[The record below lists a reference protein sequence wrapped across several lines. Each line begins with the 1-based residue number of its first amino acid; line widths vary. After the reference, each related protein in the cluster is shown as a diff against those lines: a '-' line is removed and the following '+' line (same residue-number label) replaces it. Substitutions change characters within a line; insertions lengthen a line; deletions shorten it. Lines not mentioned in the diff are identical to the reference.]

1 MPAGLFNWQ
10 IMLYFTYMSAKSI
23 KNLVIVESPAKAK
36 KIGGYLG
43 KDYTV
48 MASVGHIRSIAKK
61 APKGQKAID
70 TDHNFE
76 TIYEIDPEKKSVVR
90 ELKAAVKQADTVWL
104 ASDED
109 REGEAIAWHLC
120 QVLGLDPAKT
130 NRITYH
136 EITKSAIQEA
146 IQHPRHIDM
155 DLVYA
160 QQARQILDRLVGFE
174 LSPVVWRKV
183 PGGKSAGRVQ
193 SPAVRLLVERER
205 EIAKF
210 KPTSTFKTIGQF
222 THGSSGFKAN
232 LNVDFTTEDEAK
244 SFLDSLSDASF
255 TVANINQTTGTRKP
269 LPPFT
274 TSTLQQDANAKLGFS
289 TSATMTIAQ
298 KLYQSGYIT
307 YMRTDSVNLS
317 SQALAQASDYI
328 KSAYG
333 AEYHQFR
340 TYRTKTAGAQEAH
353 EAIRPTDLARETVP
367 GDERTKKLY
376 SLIRGRTLA
385 SQMADAKI
393 DRTTATID
401 ITGHQPKFIAKGEV
415 VVFDGFL
422 KVYGTSKDELLPKL
436 TVGDQ
441 LSAIEITARQAFSRP
456 PARYTEGSLVKK
468 LEELEIGRPSTYAT
482 ILSNIQ
488 TRGYAVKGDSDGVER
503 EVIELTWRDNQT
515 TRHIATEKT
524 GSTKGKLVPTDAGM
538 VVADFLTDYFND
550 IVDYDFTAKV
560 EKELDDIAENKLD
573 KVTMLRNFYDP
584 FHAKIKDSDQ
594 IDRSAVAGQ
603 RLVGIDPKDNQPIYA
618 RLGRY
623 GAMLQ
628 KGDSNQP
635 DTKVTFANMPAGATV
650 DSVSLDE
657 ALRMFS
663 LPRTVGQ
670 TADGQEIIAN
680 IGRFGPYI
688 KVGKLFVSIKPESPF
703 DITEARARELYQA
716 KLDAEAAKH
725 IAQWGDI
732 QVLKDHISL
741 TALRT
746 SRYQRTSSL
755 SPLPRS
761 RPRKS
766 WTRRQ
771 LKQRVDAPPPNA
783 QPLGVLA
790 PEKTLSVAPAHVVP
804 KPKHSGICYNSGN
817 SCI

>member
-1 MPAGLFNWQ
+1 
-10 IMLYFTYMSAKSI
+10 MSAKSI

-36 KIGGYLG
+36 KIGSYLG
-43 KDYTV
+43 KDYVV

-61 APKGQKAID
+61 APKGQKTID

-76 TIYEIDPEKKSVVR
+76 TIYKIDSDKKNVVK
-90 ELKAAVKQADTVWL
+90 ELKQAVKNAETVWL

-136 EITKSAIQEA
+136 EITKPAIQEA
-146 IQHPRHIDM
+146 IQHPRLIDM
-155 DLVYA
+155 DLVHA

-205 EIAKF
+205 EIANF
-210 KPTSTFKTIGQF
+210 KPTITFKTTGEF
-222 THGSSGFKAN
+222 TKDSNRVKAN
-232 LNVDFTTEDEAK
+232 LDKDFASEEEATG
-244 SFLDSLSDASF
+244 FLDSLANSQY
-255 TVANINQTTGTRKP
+255 TVASVKKTTGTRKP
-269 LPPFT
+269 QPPFT
-274 TSTLQQDANAKLGFS
+274 TSTMQQDANAKLGFS

-317 SQALAQASDYI
+317 SQALAQASEYI
-328 KSAYG
+328 RSNYG
-333 AEYHQFR
+333 EQYHQFR
-340 TYRTKTAGAQEAH
+340 TFKTKTAGAQEAH
-353 EAIRPTDLARETVP
+353 EAIRPTDLTREDVP
-367 GDERTKKLY
+367 GDARTKKLY
-376 SLIRGRTLA
+376 SLIRNRTLA
-385 SQMADAKI
+385 TQMADAKI
-393 DRTTATID
+393 DRTTATIN
-401 ITGHQPKFIAKGEV
+401 ISNRAEKFIAKGEV
-415 VVFDGFL
+415 IAFDGFL
-422 KVYGTSKDELLPKL
+422 KVYGTSKDELLPDL
-436 TVGDQ
+436 AVGDQ
-441 LSAIEITARQAFSRP
+441 LELQQATSRQSFSHP

-503 EVIELTWRDNQT
+503 EVIELSSDGSTVKRN
-515 TRHIATEKT
+515 IVTEKT
-524 GSTKGKLVPTDAGM
+524 GATKGKLVPTDAGM
-538 VVADFLTDYFND
+538 VVADFLTDHFND

-560 EKELDDIAENKLD
+560 EKELDEIAENKLD
-573 KVTMLRNFYDP
+573 KVKMLRDFYDP
-584 FHAKIKDSDQ
+584 FHVKIKDSDQ
-594 IDRSAVAGQ
+594 IDRSTVAGQ

-635 DTKVTFANMPAGATV
+635 DAKVTFANMPDGATI
-650 DSVSLDE
+650 DSVTIE
-657 ALRMFS
+657 QALPMFS

-670 TADGQEIIAN
+670 TVDGQEIIAN

-703 DITEARARELYQA
+703 EITEDKARELYQA
-716 KLDAEAAKH
+716 KLDAESAKH

-732 QVLKDHISL
+732 QVLNGRYGPYITDGTKNVKIPKDIEPKSITEEQAKEIL
-741 TALRT
+741 AKAPTKAKRARRTA
-746 SRYQRTSSL
+746 
-755 SPLPRS
+755 
-761 RPRKS
+761 K
-766 WTRRQ
+766 
-771 LKQRVDAPPPNA
+771 K
-783 QPLGVLA
+783 
-790 PEKTLSVAPAHVVP
+790 K
-804 KPKHSGICYNSGN
+804 
-817 SCI
+817 

>member
-1 MPAGLFNWQ
+1 MCYTLS
-10 IMLYFTYMSAKSI
+10 YMSAKSI

-61 APKGQKAID
+61 APKGKKAID
-70 TDHNFE
+70 TEHDFE
-76 TIYEIDPEKKSVVR
+76 TIYEIDPEKKSVVK
-90 ELKAAVKQADTVWL
+90 ELKAAVKQAETVWL

-120 QVLGLDPAKT
+120 QVLGLDPAQT
-130 NRITYH
+130 NRIVYH
-136 EITKSAIQEA
+136 EITKSAIQDA
-146 IQHPRHIDM
+146 IAHPRHIDM
-155 DLVYA
+155 DLVKA

-205 EIAKF
+205 EIANYQ
-210 KPTSTFKTIGQF
+210 PTISYKTTGEF
-222 THGSSGFKAN
+222 THDDQTIKAT
-232 LNVDFTTEDEAK
+232 LNTEFSDEAAANA
-244 SFLDSLSDASF
+244 FLASLNGQTYSIAD
-255 TVANINQTTGTRKP
+255 VAKTTGSRKP

-274 TSTLQQDANAKLGFS
+274 TSTMQQDANAKLGFS
-289 TSATMTIAQ
+289 TSATMSIAQ

-317 SQALAQASDYI
+317 QQALAQASAYI
-328 KSAYG
+328 KATYG
-333 AEYHQFR
+333 DNYHQFR
-340 TYRTKTAGAQEAH
+340 TFKTKTAGAQEAH
-353 EAIRPTDLARETVP
+353 EAIRPTDLSRETVP
-367 GDERTKKLY
+367 GDARTQKLY

-385 SQMADAKI
+385 TQMADAKI
-393 DRTTATID
+393 DRTTATIAISD
-401 ITGHQPKFIAKGEV
+401 HTEKFIAKGEV
-415 VVFDGFL
+415 VAFDGFL
-422 KVYGTSKDELLPKL
+422 KVYGTSKDELLPAL
-436 TVGDQ
+436 TVGDTIQ
-441 LSAIEITARQAFSRP
+441 PHEIIAKQTFSRP

-488 TRGYAVKGDSDGVER
+488 TRGYAIKGDSDGVER
-503 EVIELTWRDNQT
+503 QITELVTDGHNGITKRT
-515 TRHIATEKT
+515 VTEKA

-573 KVTMLRNFYDP
+573 KVTMLRDFYEP

-628 KGDSNQP
+628 KGDNNQP
-635 DTKVTFANMPAGATV
+635 DAKVTFANMPTGATV
-650 DSVSLDE
+650 DSVTLE
-657 ALRMFS
+657 QALKMFS
-663 LPRTVGQ
+663 LPRVVGQ
-670 TADGQEIIAN
+670 TADGQEITTN

-703 DITEARARELYQA
+703 EITEAKARELYQA

-732 QVLKDHISL
+732 QVLNGRYGPYITDGTKNVKIPKDVEPKSITEEQAKEILAKAPAKPSRRRA
-741 TALRT
+741 TTKRT
-746 SRYQRTSSL
+746 T
-755 SPLPRS
+755 
-761 RPRKS
+761 RKS
-766 WTRRQ
+766 AT
-771 LKQRVDAPPPNA
+771 KKATT
-783 QPLGVLA
+783 
-790 PEKTLSVAPAHVVP
+790 K
-804 KPKHSGICYNSGN
+804 K
-817 SCI
+817 

>member
-1 MPAGLFNWQ
+1 MAPGVFF
-10 IMLYFTYMSAKSI
+10 IVLYFYLMSAKSI

-43 KDYTV
+43 KDYVV

-61 APKGQKAID
+61 APKGQKTID

-76 TIYEIDPEKKSVVR
+76 TIYEIDSDKKNVVK
-90 ELKAAVKQADTVWL
+90 ELKQAVKNAETVWL

-136 EITKSAIQEA
+136 EITKPAIQEA

-155 DLVYA
+155 DLVHA

-205 EIAKF
+205 EIANF
-210 KPTSTFKTIGQF
+210 KPAITFKTTGEF
-222 THGSSGFKAN
+222 TKDSNRIKAN
-232 LNVDFTTEDEAK
+232 LDKDFASEEEATG
-244 SFLDSLSDASF
+244 FLDSLANSQY
-255 TVANINQTTGTRKP
+255 TVASVNKTTGTRKP
-269 LPPFT
+269 QPPFT
-274 TSTLQQDANAKLGFS
+274 TSTMQQDANAKLGFS

-328 KSAYG
+328 KSTYG
-333 AEYHQFR
+333 EQYHQFR
-340 TYRTKTAGAQEAH
+340 TFKTKTAGAQEAH
-353 EAIRPTDLARETVP
+353 EAIRPTDLTREDVP
-367 GDERTKKLY
+367 GDARTKKLY
-376 SLIRGRTLA
+376 GLIRNRTLA
-385 SQMADAKI
+385 TQMTDAKI
-393 DRTTATID
+393 DRTTVTID
-401 ITGHQPKFIAKGEV
+401 IPNREEKFIAKGEV
-415 VVFDGFL
+415 IAFDGFL
-422 KVYGTSKDELLPKL
+422 RVYGTSKDELLPDL
-436 TVGDQ
+436 TSGDRLELQ
-441 LSAIEITARQAFSRP
+441 QATSRQSFSHP

-503 EVIELTWRDNQT
+503 EVVELSTDGHTVKRNVV
-515 TRHIATEKT
+515 TEKT

-538 VVADFLTDYFND
+538 VVADFLTDHFND

-560 EKELDDIAENKLD
+560 EKELDEIAENKLD
-573 KVTMLRNFYDP
+573 KVKMLRNFYDP

-594 IDRSAVAGQ
+594 IDRSTVAGQ

-635 DTKVTFANMPAGATV
+635 DAKVTFANMPDGATI
-650 DSVSLDE
+650 DSVTIE
-657 ALRMFS
+657 QALPMFS
-663 LPRTVGQ
+663 LPRTVGH

-703 DITEARARELYQA
+703 EITEARARELYKA

-725 IAQWGDI
+725 IAQWDDI
-732 QVLKDHISL
+732 QVLNG
-741 TALRT
+741 
-746 SRYQRTSSL
+746 RYGPYITDGT
-755 SPLPRS
+755 
-761 RPRKS
+761 K
-766 WTRRQ
+766 
-771 LKQRVDAPPPNA
+771 
-783 QPLGVLA
+783 
-790 PEKTLSVAPAHVVP
+790 KTLR
-804 KPKHSGICYNSGN
+804 
-817 SCI
+817 

>member
-1 MPAGLFNWQ
+1 MVPGVFF
-10 IMLYFTYMSAKSI
+10 IVLYFYLMSAKSI

-36 KIGGYLG
+36 KIGSYLG
-43 KDYTV
+43 KDYVV

-61 APKGQKAID
+61 APKGQKTID

-76 TIYEIDPEKKSVVR
+76 TIYEIDSDKKNVVK
-90 ELKAAVKQADTVWL
+90 ELKQAVKNAETVWL

-136 EITKSAIQEA
+136 EITKPAIQEA

-155 DLVYA
+155 DLVHA

-205 EIAKF
+205 EIANF
-210 KPTSTFKTIGQF
+210 KPTITFKTTGEF
-222 THGSSGFKAN
+222 TKDSNRIKAN
-232 LNVDFTTEDEAK
+232 LDKDFASEEEAT
-244 SFLDSLSDASF
+244 SFLDSLVNSQY
-255 TVANINQTTGTRKP
+255 TVASVNKTTGTRKP
-269 LPPFT
+269 QPPFT
-274 TSTLQQDANAKLGFS
+274 TSTMQQDANAKLGFS

-317 SQALAQASDYI
+317 SQALAQASEYI
-328 KSAYG
+328 RSNYG
-333 AEYHQFR
+333 EQYHQFR
-340 TYRTKTAGAQEAH
+340 TFKTKTAGAQEAH
-353 EAIRPTDLARETVP
+353 EAIRPTDLTREDVP
-367 GDERTKKLY
+367 GDARTKKLY
-376 SLIRGRTLA
+376 GLIRNRTLA
-385 SQMADAKI
+385 TQMADAKI
-393 DRTTATID
+393 DRTTVTID
-401 ITGHQPKFIAKGEV
+401 IPNREEKFIAKGEV
-415 VVFDGFL
+415 IAFDGFL
-422 KVYGTSKDELLPKL
+422 RVYGTSKDELLPDL
-436 TVGDQ
+436 TSGDRLELQ
-441 LSAIEITARQAFSRP
+441 QATSRQSFSHP

-503 EVIELTWRDNQT
+503 EVVELSTDGHTVKRNVV
-515 TRHIATEKT
+515 TEKT

-538 VVADFLTDYFND
+538 VVADFLTDHFND

-560 EKELDDIAENKLD
+560 EKELDEIAENKLD
-573 KVTMLRNFYDP
+573 KVKMLRNFYDP

-594 IDRSAVAGQ
+594 IDRSTVAGQ

-635 DTKVTFANMPAGATV
+635 DAKVTFTNMPDGATI
-650 DSVSLDE
+650 DSVTIE
-657 ALRMFS
+657 QALPMFS

-703 DITEARARELYQA
+703 EITEDKARELYQA

-732 QVLKDHISL
+732 QVLNGRYGPYITDGTKNVKIPKDIEPKSITEEQAKEIL
-741 TALRT
+741 AKAPTKAKRARRTA
-746 SRYQRTSSL
+746 
-755 SPLPRS
+755 
-761 RPRKS
+761 K
-766 WTRRQ
+766 
-771 LKQRVDAPPPNA
+771 K
-783 QPLGVLA
+783 
-790 PEKTLSVAPAHVVP
+790 K
-804 KPKHSGICYNSGN
+804 
-817 SCI
+817 

>member
-1 MPAGLFNWQ
+1 MAPGVFF
-10 IMLYFTYMSAKSI
+10 IVLYFYLMSAKSI

-43 KDYTV
+43 KDYVV

-61 APKGQKAID
+61 APKGQKTID

-76 TIYEIDPEKKSVVR
+76 TIYEIDSDKKNVVK
-90 ELKAAVKQADTVWL
+90 ELKQAVKNAETVWL

-136 EITKSAIQEA
+136 EITKPAIQEA

-155 DLVYA
+155 DLVHA

-205 EIAKF
+205 EIANF
-210 KPTSTFKTIGQF
+210 KPAITFKTTGEF
-222 THGSSGFKAN
+222 TKDSNRIKAN
-232 LNVDFTTEDEAK
+232 LDKDFASEEEATG
-244 SFLDSLSDASF
+244 FLDSLANSQY
-255 TVANINQTTGTRKP
+255 TVASVNKTTGTRKP
-269 LPPFT
+269 QPPFT
-274 TSTLQQDANAKLGFS
+274 TSTMQQDANAKLGFS

-328 KSAYG
+328 KSTYG
-333 AEYHQFR
+333 EQYHQFR
-340 TYRTKTAGAQEAH
+340 TFKTKTAGAQEAH
-353 EAIRPTDLARETVP
+353 EAIRPTDLTREDVP
-367 GDERTKKLY
+367 GDARTKKLY
-376 SLIRGRTLA
+376 GLIRNRTLA
-385 SQMADAKI
+385 TQMTDAKI
-393 DRTTATID
+393 DRTTVTID
-401 ITGHQPKFIAKGEV
+401 IPNREEKFIAKGEV
-415 VVFDGFL
+415 IAFDGFL
-422 KVYGTSKDELLPKL
+422 RVYGTSKDELLPDL
-436 TVGDQ
+436 TSGDRLELQ
-441 LSAIEITARQAFSRP
+441 QATSRQSFSHP

-503 EVIELTWRDNQT
+503 EVVELSTDGHTVKRNVV
-515 TRHIATEKT
+515 TEKT

-538 VVADFLTDYFND
+538 VVADFLTDHFND

-560 EKELDDIAENKLD
+560 EKELDEIAENKLD
-573 KVTMLRNFYDP
+573 KVKMLRNFYDP

-594 IDRSAVAGQ
+594 IDRSTVAGQ

-635 DTKVTFANMPAGATV
+635 DAKVTFANMPDGATI
-650 DSVSLDE
+650 DSVTIE
-657 ALRMFS
+657 QALPMFS
-663 LPRTVGQ
+663 LPRTVGH

-703 DITEARARELYQA
+703 EITEARARELYKA

-725 IAQWGDI
+725 IAQWDDI
-732 QVLKDHISL
+732 QVLNGRYGPYITDGTKNVKIPKDVEPKSITEEQAKEIL
-741 TALRT
+741 TKAPTKAKRARRT
-746 SRYQRTSSL
+746 A
-755 SPLPRS
+755 
-761 RPRKS
+761 K
-766 WTRRQ
+766 
-771 LKQRVDAPPPNA
+771 K
-783 QPLGVLA
+783 
-790 PEKTLSVAPAHVVP
+790 K
-804 KPKHSGICYNSGN
+804 
-817 SCI
+817 

>member
-1 MPAGLFNWQ
+1 
-10 IMLYFTYMSAKSI
+10 MSLGPISLWYTLSDMVAKSI

-36 KIGGYLG
+36 KISGYLG
-43 KDYTV
+43 DDYTV

-61 APKGQKAID
+61 APKGQKPID
-70 TDHNFE
+70 TAHNFE
-76 TIYEIDPEKKSVVR
+76 TIYEIDSEKKSVVK
-90 ELKAAVKQADTVWL
+90 ELKQAVKQAETVWL

-136 EITKSAIQEA
+136 EITKPAIQEA
-146 IQHPRHIDM
+146 IKHPRHIDM
-155 DLVYA
+155 DLVHA

-205 EIAKF
+205 EIATF
-210 KPTSTFKTIGQF
+210 TPTETYKTTALF
-222 THGSSGFKAN
+222 SHNDNEFKAS
-232 LNVDFTTEDEAK
+232 LNHDFNTEQEA
-244 SFLDSLSDASF
+244 SNFLNSLGDSTF
-255 TVANINQTTGTRKP
+255 TVANVAKTTGTRKP

-274 TSTLQQDANAKLGFS
+274 TSTLQQDANSRLGLS

-298 KLYQSGYIT
+298 RLYQSGYIT

-317 SQALAQASDYI
+317 SQALAQASEFI
-328 KSAYG
+328 KSTYG
-333 AEYHQFR
+333 ENYHQVR
-340 TYRTKTAGAQEAH
+340 TFRTKTAGAQEAH
-353 EAIRPTDLARETVP
+353 EAIRPTDLAKETVP

-376 SLIRGRTLA
+376 SLIRNRTLA
-385 SQMADAKI
+385 TQMADAKI

-401 ITGHQPKFIAKGEV
+401 ISGHDEKFVAKGEMV
-415 VVFDGFL
+415 AFDGFL
-422 KVYGTSKDELLPKL
+422 KVYGTSKDELLPNL
-436 TVGDQ
+436 TTGDT
-441 LSAIEITARQAFSRP
+441 LSAISVTARQTFSRP
-456 PARYTEGSLVKK
+456 PSRYTEGSLVKK

-482 ILSNIQ
+482 ILTNIQ
-488 TRGYAVKGDSDGVER
+488 SRGYAVKGDSDGVER
-503 EVIELTWRDNQT
+503 QVIELVWQNGQLG
-515 TRHIATEKT
+515 RHITTEKT

-538 VVADFLTDYFND
+538 VVADFLNDYFND

-560 EKELDDIAENKLD
+560 EKELDEIAENKLD
-573 KVTMLRNFYDP
+573 KVKMLRNFYDP
-584 FHAKIKDSDQ
+584 FHAKIKDSSQ

-603 RLVGIDPKDNQPIYA
+603 RLVGIDPHDNQPIYA

-635 DTKVTFANMPAGATV
+635 DAKITFANMPTGATV
-650 DSVSLDE
+650 DSVTLDQ
-657 ALRMFS
+657 ALQMFS
-663 LPRTVGQ
+663 LPRTVGK

-703 DITEARARELYQA
+703 EITEAKARELYQA

-732 QVLKDHISL
+732 QILNGRYGPYITDGTKNVKIPKDIEPQSITEEQAKEIL
-741 TALRT
+741 AKAPTK
-746 SRYQRTSSL
+746 
-755 SPLPRS
+755 P
-761 RPRKS
+761 
-766 WTRRQ
+766 TRRRRTT
-771 LKQRVDAPPPNA
+771 K
-783 QPLGVLA
+783 
-790 PEKTLSVAPAHVVP
+790 K
-804 KPKHSGICYNSGN
+804 K
-817 SCI
+817 

>member
-1 MPAGLFNWQ
+1 MCYTLS
-10 IMLYFTYMSAKSI
+10 YMSAKSI

-61 APKGQKAID
+61 APKGKKAID
-70 TDHNFE
+70 TEHNFE
-76 TIYEIDPEKKSVVR
+76 TIYEIDPEKKSVVK
-90 ELKAAVKQADTVWL
+90 ELKAAVKQAETVWL

-120 QVLGLDPAKT
+120 QVLGLDPAQT
-130 NRITYH
+130 NRIVYH
-136 EITKSAIQEA
+136 EITKSAIQDA
-146 IQHPRHIDM
+146 IAHPRHIDM
-155 DLVYA
+155 DLVKA

-205 EIAKF
+205 EIANYQ
-210 KPTSTFKTIGQF
+210 PVISYKTTGEFAHDDQTI
-222 THGSSGFKAN
+222 KAT
-232 LNVDFTTEDEAK
+232 LNTEFSDEAAANA
-244 SFLDSLSDASF
+244 FLASLNGQTYSIAD
-255 TVANINQTTGTRKP
+255 VAKTTGSRKP

-274 TSTLQQDANAKLGFS
+274 TSTMQQDANAKLGFS
-289 TSATMTIAQ
+289 TSATMSIAQ

-317 SQALAQASDYI
+317 QQALAQASAYI
-328 KSAYG
+328 KATYG
-333 AEYHQFR
+333 DNYHQFR
-340 TYRTKTAGAQEAH
+340 TFKTKTAGAQEAH
-353 EAIRPTDLARETVP
+353 EAIRPTDLSRETVP
-367 GDERTKKLY
+367 GDARTQKLY

-385 SQMADAKI
+385 TQMADAKI
-393 DRTTATID
+393 ERTTATIAISD
-401 ITGHQPKFIAKGEV
+401 HTEKFIAKGEV
-415 VVFDGFL
+415 VAFDGFL
-422 KVYGTSKDELLPKL
+422 KVYGTSKDELLPAL
-436 TVGDQ
+436 TVGDTIQ
-441 LSAIEITARQAFSRP
+441 PHEIIAKQTFSRP

-488 TRGYAVKGDSDGVER
+488 TRGYAIKGDSDGVER
-503 EVIELTWRDNQT
+503 QITELVTDGHNGVTKRT
-515 TRHIATEKT
+515 VTEKT

-573 KVTMLRNFYDP
+573 KVTMLRDFYEP

-635 DTKVTFANMPAGATV
+635 DAKVTFANMPTGATV
-650 DSVSLDE
+650 DSVTLE
-657 ALRMFS
+657 QALKMFS
-663 LPRTVGQ
+663 LPRVVGQ
-670 TADGQEIIAN
+670 TADGQEITAN

-703 DITEARARELYQA
+703 EITEAKARELYQA

-732 QVLKDHISL
+732 QVLNGRYGPYITDGTKNVKIPKDVEPKSITEEQAKEILAKAPAKPSRRRA
-741 TALRT
+741 TTKRT
-746 SRYQRTSSL
+746 T
-755 SPLPRS
+755 
-761 RPRKS
+761 RKS
-766 WTRRQ
+766 TT
-771 LKQRVDAPPPNA
+771 KKATT
-783 QPLGVLA
+783 
-790 PEKTLSVAPAHVVP
+790 K
-804 KPKHSGICYNSGN
+804 K
-817 SCI
+817 

>member
-1 MPAGLFNWQ
+1 MAPGVFF
-10 IMLYFTYMSAKSI
+10 IVLYFYLMSAKSI

-36 KIGGYLG
+36 KIGSYLG
-43 KDYTV
+43 KDYVV

-61 APKGQKAID
+61 APKGQKTID

-76 TIYEIDPEKKSVVR
+76 TIYEIDSDKKNVVK
-90 ELKAAVKQADTVWL
+90 ELKQAVKNAETVWL

-136 EITKSAIQEA
+136 EITKPAIQEA

-155 DLVYA
+155 DLVHA

-205 EIAKF
+205 EIANF
-210 KPTSTFKTIGQF
+210 KPTITFKTTGEF
-222 THGSSGFKAN
+222 TKDSNRIKAN
-232 LNVDFTTEDEAK
+232 LDKDFASEEEATG
-244 SFLDSLSDASF
+244 FLDGLASSQY
-255 TVANINQTTGTRKP
+255 TVASVNKTTGTRKP
-269 LPPFT
+269 QPPFT
-274 TSTLQQDANAKLGFS
+274 TSTMQQDANAKLGFS

-317 SQALAQASDYI
+317 SQALAQASEYI
-328 KSAYG
+328 RSNYG
-333 AEYHQFR
+333 EQYHQFR
-340 TYRTKTAGAQEAH
+340 TFKTKTAGAQEAH
-353 EAIRPTDLARETVP
+353 EAIRPTDLTREDVP
-367 GDERTKKLY
+367 GDARTKKLY
-376 SLIRGRTLA
+376 GLIRNRTLA
-385 SQMADAKI
+385 TQMADAKI
-393 DRTTATID
+393 DRTTVTID
-401 ITGHQPKFIAKGEV
+401 ISNREEKFIAKGEV
-415 VVFDGFL
+415 IAFDGFL
-422 KVYGTSKDELLPKL
+422 KVYGTSKDELLPDL
-436 TVGDQ
+436 TSGDQ
-441 LSAIEITARQAFSRP
+441 LELQQATSRQSFSHP

-503 EVIELTWRDNQT
+503 EVVELSTDGHTVKRNVV
-515 TRHIATEKT
+515 TEKT

-538 VVADFLTDYFND
+538 VVADFLTDHFND

-560 EKELDDIAENKLD
+560 EKELDEIAENKLD
-573 KVTMLRNFYDP
+573 KVKMLRNFYDP

-594 IDRSAVAGQ
+594 IDRSTVAGQ

-635 DTKVTFANMPAGATV
+635 DAKVTFANMPDGATI
-650 DSVSLDE
+650 DSVTIE
-657 ALRMFS
+657 QALPMFS

-703 DITEARARELYQA
+703 EITEDKARELYQA

-732 QVLKDHISL
+732 QVLNGRYGPYITDGTKNVKIPKDIE
-741 TALRT
+741 
-746 SRYQRTSSL
+746 
-755 SPLPRS
+755 P
-761 RPRKS
+761 KS
-766 WTRRQ
+766 ITEEQAKEILAKAPTKAKRTRRTA
-771 LKQRVDAPPPNA
+771 K
-783 QPLGVLA
+783 
-790 PEKTLSVAPAHVVP
+790 K
-804 KPKHSGICYNSGN
+804 K
-817 SCI
+817 

>member
-1 MPAGLFNWQ
+1 MCYTLS
-10 IMLYFTYMSAKSI
+10 YMSAKSI

-61 APKGQKAID
+61 APKGKKAID
-70 TDHNFE
+70 TEHNFE
-76 TIYEIDPEKKSVVR
+76 TIYEIDPEKKSVVK
-90 ELKAAVKQADTVWL
+90 ELKAAVKQAETVWL

-120 QVLGLDPAKT
+120 QVLGLDPAQT
-130 NRITYH
+130 NRIVYH
-136 EITKSAIQEA
+136 EITKSAIQDA
-146 IQHPRHIDM
+146 IAHPRHIDM
-155 DLVYA
+155 DLVKA

-205 EIAKF
+205 EIANYQ
-210 KPTSTFKTIGQF
+210 PVISYKTTGEFAHDDQTI
-222 THGSSGFKAN
+222 KAT
-232 LNVDFTTEDEAK
+232 LNTEFSDEAAANA
-244 SFLDSLSDASF
+244 FLASLNGQTYSIAD
-255 TVANINQTTGTRKP
+255 VAKTTGSRKP

-274 TSTLQQDANAKLGFS
+274 TSTMQQDANAKLGFS
-289 TSATMTIAQ
+289 TSATMSIAQ

-317 SQALAQASDYI
+317 QQALAQASAYI
-328 KSAYG
+328 KATYG
-333 AEYHQFR
+333 DNYHQFR
-340 TYRTKTAGAQEAH
+340 TFKTKTAGAQEAH
-353 EAIRPTDLARETVP
+353 EAIRPTDLSRETVP
-367 GDERTKKLY
+367 GDARTQKLY

-385 SQMADAKI
+385 TQMADAKI
-393 DRTTATID
+393 DRTTATIAISD
-401 ITGHQPKFIAKGEV
+401 HTEKFIAKGEV
-415 VVFDGFL
+415 VAFDGFL
-422 KVYGTSKDELLPKL
+422 KVYGTSKDELLPAL
-436 TVGDQ
+436 TVGDTIQ
-441 LSAIEITARQAFSRP
+441 PHEIIAKQTFSRP

-488 TRGYAVKGDSDGVER
+488 TRGYAIKGDSDGVER
-503 EVIELTWRDNQT
+503 QITELVTDGHNGVTKRT
-515 TRHIATEKT
+515 VTEKA

-573 KVTMLRNFYDP
+573 KVTMLRDFYEP

-603 RLVGIDPKDNQPIYA
+603 RLVGIDPKDDQPIYA

-635 DTKVTFANMPAGATV
+635 DAKVTFANMPTGATV
-650 DSVSLDE
+650 DSVTLE
-657 ALRMFS
+657 QALKMFS
-663 LPRTVGQ
+663 LPRVVGQ
-670 TADGQEIIAN
+670 TADGQEITAN

-703 DITEARARELYQA
+703 EITEAKARELYQA

-732 QVLKDHISL
+732 QVLNGRYGPYITDGTKNVKIPKDVEPKSITEEQAKEILAKAPAKPSRRRA
-741 TALRT
+741 TTKRT
-746 SRYQRTSSL
+746 T
-755 SPLPRS
+755 
-761 RPRKS
+761 RKS
-766 WTRRQ
+766 AT
-771 LKQRVDAPPPNA
+771 KKATA
-783 QPLGVLA
+783 
-790 PEKTLSVAPAHVVP
+790 K
-804 KPKHSGICYNSGN
+804 K
-817 SCI
+817 

>member
-1 MPAGLFNWQ
+1 MV
-10 IMLYFTYMSAKSI
+10 AKSI

-36 KIGGYLG
+36 KISGYLG
-43 KDYTV
+43 DDYTV

-61 APKGQKAID
+61 APKGQKPID
-70 TDHNFE
+70 TAHNFE
-76 TIYEIDPEKKSVVR
+76 TIYEIDSEKKSVVK
-90 ELKAAVKQADTVWL
+90 ELKQAVKQAETVWL

-136 EITKSAIQEA
+136 EITKPAIQEA
-146 IQHPRHIDM
+146 IKHPRHIDM
-155 DLVYA
+155 DLVHA

-205 EIAKF
+205 EIATF
-210 KPTSTFKTIGQF
+210 TPTETYKTTALF
-222 THGSSGFKAN
+222 SHNDNEFKAS
-232 LNVDFTTEDEAK
+232 LNHDFNTEQEA
-244 SFLDSLSDASF
+244 SNFLNSLGDSTF
-255 TVANINQTTGTRKP
+255 TVANVAKTTGTRKP

-274 TSTLQQDANAKLGFS
+274 TSTLQQDANSRLGLS

-298 KLYQSGYIT
+298 RLYQSGYIT

-317 SQALAQASDYI
+317 SQALAQASEFI
-328 KSAYG
+328 KSTYG
-333 AEYHQFR
+333 ENYHQVR
-340 TYRTKTAGAQEAH
+340 TFRTKTAGAQEAH
-353 EAIRPTDLARETVP
+353 EAIRPTDLAKETVP

-376 SLIRGRTLA
+376 SLIRNRTLA
-385 SQMADAKI
+385 TQMADAKI

-401 ITGHQPKFIAKGEV
+401 ISGHDEKFVAKGEMV
-415 VVFDGFL
+415 AFDGFL
-422 KVYGTSKDELLPKL
+422 KVYGTSKDELLPNL
-436 TVGDQ
+436 TTGDT
-441 LSAIEITARQAFSRP
+441 LSAISVTARQTFSRP
-456 PARYTEGSLVKK
+456 PSRYTEGSLVKK

-482 ILSNIQ
+482 ILTNIQ
-488 TRGYAVKGDSDGVER
+488 SRGYAVKGDSDGVER
-503 EVIELTWRDNQT
+503 QVIELVWQNGQLG
-515 TRHIATEKT
+515 RHITTEKT

-538 VVADFLTDYFND
+538 VVADFLNDYFND

-560 EKELDDIAENKLD
+560 EKELDEIAENKLD
-573 KVTMLRNFYDP
+573 KVKMLRNFYDP
-584 FHAKIKDSDQ
+584 FHAKIKDSSQ

-603 RLVGIDPKDNQPIYA
+603 RLVGIDPHDNRPIYA

-635 DTKVTFANMPAGATV
+635 DAKITFANMPAGATV
-650 DSVSLDE
+650 DSVTLDQ
-657 ALRMFS
+657 ALQMFS
-663 LPRTVGQ
+663 LPRTVGK

-703 DITEARARELYQA
+703 EITEAKARELYQA

-725 IAQWGDI
+725 IAQWGNIQILNGRYGPYITDGTKNVKIPKDI
-732 QVLKDHISL
+732 EPQSITEEQAKEILAKAP
-741 TALRT
+741 TK
-746 SRYQRTSSL
+746 
-755 SPLPRS
+755 P
-761 RPRKS
+761 
-766 WTRRQ
+766 TRRRRTT
-771 LKQRVDAPPPNA
+771 K
-783 QPLGVLA
+783 
-790 PEKTLSVAPAHVVP
+790 K
-804 KPKHSGICYNSGN
+804 K
-817 SCI
+817 

>member
-1 MPAGLFNWQ
+1 MCYTLS
-10 IMLYFTYMSAKSI
+10 YMSAKSI

-61 APKGQKAID
+61 APKGKKAID
-70 TDHNFE
+70 TEHNFE
-76 TIYEIDPEKKSVVR
+76 TIYEIDPEKKSVVN
-90 ELKAAVKQADTVWL
+90 ELKAAVKQAETVWL

-120 QVLGLDPAKT
+120 QVLGLDPAQT
-130 NRITYH
+130 NRIVYH
-136 EITKSAIQEA
+136 EITKSAIQNA
-146 IQHPRHIDM
+146 IAHPRHIDM
-155 DLVYA
+155 DLVKA

-205 EIAKF
+205 EIANYQ
-210 KPTSTFKTIGQF
+210 PVISYKTTGEF
-222 THGSSGFKAN
+222 THDDQTIKAT
-232 LNVDFTTEDEAK
+232 LNTDFSDEAAANA
-244 SFLDSLSDASF
+244 FLTSLNGQTYSIAD
-255 TVANINQTTGTRKP
+255 VAKTTGSRKP

-274 TSTLQQDANAKLGFS
+274 TSTMQQDANAKLGFS
-289 TSATMTIAQ
+289 TSATMGIAQ

-317 SQALAQASDYI
+317 QQALAQASAYI
-328 KSAYG
+328 KATYG
-333 AEYHQFR
+333 DNYHQFR
-340 TYRTKTAGAQEAH
+340 TFKTKTAGAQEAH
-353 EAIRPTDLARETVP
+353 EAIRPTDLSRETVP
-367 GDERTKKLY
+367 GDARTQKLY

-385 SQMADAKI
+385 TQMADAKI
-393 DRTTATID
+393 DRTTATIAISD
-401 ITGHQPKFIAKGEV
+401 HTEKFIAKGEV
-415 VVFDGFL
+415 VAFDGFL
-422 KVYGTSKDELLPKL
+422 KVYGTSKDELLPAL
-436 TVGDQ
+436 TVGDTIQ
-441 LSAIEITARQAFSRP
+441 PHEIIAKQTFSRP

-488 TRGYAVKGDSDGVER
+488 TRGYAIKGDSDGVER
-503 EVIELTWRDNQT
+503 QITELVTDGHNGVTKRT
-515 TRHIATEKT
+515 VTEKA

-573 KVTMLRNFYDP
+573 KVTMLRDFYEP

-603 RLVGIDPKDNQPIYA
+603 RLVGIDPKDDQPIYA

-635 DTKVTFANMPAGATV
+635 DTKVTFANMPTGATV
-650 DSVSLDE
+650 DSVTLE
-657 ALRMFS
+657 QALKMFS
-663 LPRTVGQ
+663 LPRVVGQ
-670 TADGQEIIAN
+670 TADGQEIAAN

-703 DITEARARELYQA
+703 EITEAKARELYQA

-732 QVLKDHISL
+732 QVLNGRYGPYITDGTKNVKIPKDVEPKSITEEQAKEILAKAPAKPSRRRAA
-741 TALRT
+741 TKRT
-746 SRYQRTSSL
+746 T
-755 SPLPRS
+755 
-761 RPRKS
+761 RKS
-766 WTRRQ
+766 TT
-771 LKQRVDAPPPNA
+771 KKATT
-783 QPLGVLA
+783 
-790 PEKTLSVAPAHVVP
+790 K
-804 KPKHSGICYNSGN
+804 K
-817 SCI
+817 

>member
-210 KPTSTFKTIGQF
+210 KPASSFKTTGQF
-222 THGSSGFKAN
+222 AHGDSEFKAT
-232 LNVDFTTEDEAK
+232 LDTDFATEDEAK
-244 SFLDSLSDASF
+244 AFLDSLDNAAF
-255 TVANINQTTGTRKP
+255 TVANVSQTTGTRKP

-401 ITGHQPKFIAKGEV
+401 ISGHQPKFIAKGEV

-422 KVYGTSKDELLPKL
+422 KVYGTSKDELLPNL
-436 TVGDQ
+436 TAGDQ
-441 LSAIEITARQAFSRP
+441 LTADSITARQAFSRP

-503 EVIELTWRDNQT
+503 EVIELTWRDNHT
-515 TRHIATEKT
+515 ARNIVTEKT

-573 KVTMLRNFYDP
+573 KVTMLRDFYGP

-663 LPRTVGQ
+663 LPRAVGQ

-703 DITEARARELYQA
+703 EITEAKARELYQA

-732 QVLKDHISL
+732 QVLNGRYGPYITDGTKNVKIPKDVD
-741 TALRT
+741 
-746 SRYQRTSSL
+746 
-755 SPLPRS
+755 P
-761 RPRKS
+761 KS
-766 WTRRQ
+766 ITKEQAKEILDKAPVKATRRRATA
-771 LKQRVDAPPPNA
+771 KRTTTRSSGAR
-783 QPLGVLA
+783 
-790 PEKTLSVAPAHVVP
+790 KTTKRSTSTRRTKAKA
-804 KPKHSGICYNSGN
+804 
-817 SCI
+817 